1 MVSRVVITGCGCVSA
16 LGVGRE
22 ALFDAFRKGVSGV
35 RSLEDAFEGVIMK
48 EAAPVKDFV
57 PEDHFETPKQRM
69 QLDSFSQFALV
80 AAREA
85 LQQSGLDVKDPA
97 VQADTGVVIGSV
109 AGGIETVET
118 NFVINRDRRV
128 HPMAIPKLM
137 GSAPASQIAM
147 EFGFHGPSFGAASA
161 CSSAAH
167 AIGQAVLMIR
177 SGLIKRC
184 VSGGTENTH
193 LRSYY
198 RAWDAI
204 RVVARDKCR
213 PFSKDRSG
221 IVIGEGAGVYVLE
234 EYESAVAR
242 GAPILAEIVG
252 VGMTSDAA
260 DLVAPDPVWVAQ
272 AIRNCLDDADIKPE
286 DVGYINAH
294 GTGTKMNDAC
304 ESQAIK
310 ETFGDAAKNVMV
322 SSTKP
327 IHGHALGAAAGLEI
341 ASVLLA
347 LNEGVIAPTIN
358 YNEKDPDCDL
368 NYVVNESKN
377 ADVNYAMSNSFAFGG
392 LNAVLA
398 FRKFKK

>member
-1 MVSRVVITGCGCVSA
+1 MERRVVITGCGFVSA

-22 ALFDAFRKGVSGV
+22 PLFDAFRKGVSGV
-35 RSLEDAFEGVIMK
+35 RALNDEFEGVIMK
-48 EAAPVKDFV
+48 EAAPVKGYV
-57 PEDHFETPKQRM
+57 AEEHFSSPKKLM
-69 QLDSFSQFALV
+69 QLDEFSQFALV

-85 LQQSGLDVKDPA
+85 IAQSELDTDDPA
-97 VQADTGVVIGSV
+97 VQNDTGVVVGSV
-109 AGGIETVET
+109 AGGIQTVET

-137 GSAPASQIAM
+137 ASAPSSQIAM

-184 VSGGTENTH
+184 ISGGTENTH

-204 RVVARDKCR
+204 RVCSRDKCR

-221 IVIGEGAGVYVLE
+221 IVIGEGAGIFVLE
-234 EYESAVAR
+234 EYEAAKER
-242 GAPILAEIVG
+242 GANILAEIVG

-260 DLVAPDPVWVAQ
+260 DLVAPDPDWVAQ
-272 AIRNCLDDADIKPE
+272 AIKNCLDDGGITPG

-294 GTGTKMNDAC
+294 GTGTQMNDAC
-304 ESQAIK
+304 ESKAIK
-310 ETFGDAAKNVMV
+310 EVFGDTVNNVMV

-341 ASVLLA
+341 ASVILA
-347 LNEGVIAPTIN
+347 LNEGVIAPTLN
-358 YNEKDPDCDL
+358 YNEKDPECDL
-368 NYVVNESKN
+368 NYVVNEPKLAN
-377 ADVNYAMSNSFAFGG
+377 VECALSNSFAFGG

-398 FRKFKK
+398 FRQFKN